1 MQARVAAAALDA
13 APAAAEAARRMD
25 PPLGHL
31 PTLGAVLGIAAAA
44 VLGGLSRGF
53 SGFGA
58 ALVFVPLASAA
69 VGPKAAVPVLALLE
83 CVSCLAFLPGAW
95 PRAARREVATMV
107 AAAICAVPVGATILA
122 ATDPVALRWAMV
134 GLVLLAVVVLASGW
148 RYRGPDSVPAVLG
161 VGTVGGLMS
170 GTAML
175 GGIAPAVWW
184 LGRSAAAATV
194 RANMNLYFAIL
205 TVAVAAAYAWRGLF
219 GWETAWLAL
228 AAGPSYAAGLWGGTA
243 LFGLASERVF
253 RRAGYA
259 LILAAALLGLP
270 LWDPLTGR

>member
-1 MQARVAAAALDA
+1 MEPLLAKL
-13 APAAAEAARRMD
+13 
-25 PPLGHL
+25 PPL
-31 PTLGAVLGIAAAA
+31 AAILGIAGAA

-69 VGPKAAVPVLALLE
+69 VGPRAAVPVLALLE
-83 CVSCLAFLPGAW
+83 CVSCLVFLPNAW
-95 PRAARREVATMV
+95 RHAARREVAVM
-107 AAAICAVPVGATILA
+107 AAAAVGAVPLGALILA
-122 ATDPVALRWAMV
+122 HAEPVPLRW
-134 GLVLLAVVVLASGW
+134 GLTLLVLLAVAVLASGW
-148 RYRGPDSVPAVLG
+148 RYRGEGSVPLTLS
-161 VGTVGGLMS
+161 VGAVGGVMS

-175 GGIAPAVWW
+175 GGVAPAAWW
-184 LGRSAAAATV
+184 LGRSAPAVTV

-205 TVAVAAAYAWRGLF
+205 TAAVTAAFAWRGLI
-219 GWETAWLAL
+219 GWDSVWLAL

-243 LFGLASERVF
+243 RFGLASETTF

-259 LILAAALLGLP
+259 MILAAAVLGMP

>member
-1 MQARVAAAALDA
+1 MDALFA
-13 APAAAEAARRMD
+13 NL
-25 PPLGHL
+25 PPL
-31 PTLGAVLGIAAAA
+31 PAILGIAGAA

-69 VGPKAAVPVLALLE
+69 VGPRAAVPVLALLE
-83 CVSCLAFLPGAW
+83 CVSCLVFLPNAW
-95 PRAARREVATMV
+95 RHAARREVAVMAT
-107 AAAICAVPVGATILA
+107 AAVVAVPLGALILA
-122 ATDPVALRWAMV
+122 HAEPVPLRWGLTA
-134 GLVLLAVVVLASGW
+134 LVLLAVAVLASGW
-148 RYRGPDSVPAVLG
+148 RYRGEGSVPLTLS
-161 VGTVGGLMS
+161 VGAVGGVMS

-175 GGIAPAVWW
+175 GGVAPAAWW
-184 LGRSAAAATV
+184 LGRSAPAVTV

-205 TVAVAAAYAWRGLF
+205 TAAVTAAFAWRGLI
-219 GWETAWLAL
+219 GWDSAWLAL

-243 LFGLASERVF
+243 LFGLASETTF

-259 LILAAALLGLP
+259 MILTAAVLGMP